1 MTQTQSHPRSAPGV
15 VDVLDGS
22 RFQRF
27 HVKAIIVSGAGFF
40 TDAYD
45 LTVIGTALLL
55 IKPEWSLSTGQV
67 AMVGSSALIAS
78 AIGAI
83 IWGRMSDIVGRK
95 RMYGLAALLMTLA
108 AIASGLSPNF
118 MWLLVF
124 RFILGLAIGG
134 DYPVSG
140 VMMTEFANVANRGR
154 MVAMMFFSY
163 VLGSVAGPAV
173 ALLLLATGLDHS
185 LTWRLLLALGAIPSA
200 LVLYARTRTP
210 ESPRFLAEIDEKRAA
225 ADLTAFTGTTTV
237 ATGTPL
243 ARRTMWQCLTAP
255 GVWRAVLM
263 TSGVWFLFD
272 IAYYGNNIS
281 APLLVKNVAPHAS
294 TMATV
299 TVNLALYAAFTVP
312 AFAVTIWT
320 IDKIGHIRLQV
331 IGLIGMAAALAAIA
345 LVPAVRNSVGL
356 FIAAYG
362 VSSFFVWFGPGVATM
377 LLSAELFATSI
388 RATAHGFAA
397 GTAKLGAFVGAIT
410 FPPMLAAW
418 GLQGTELVAAACC
431 LGAAALSLIV
441 PEPRGRP
448 LDDIAPTRLDE
459 RHPASPGPAV
469 PEFAARVVP

>member
-1 MTQTQSHPRSAPGV
+1 MTQTRSHPAEAPSV
-15 VDVLDGS
+15 IDVLDKS

-27 HVKAIIVSGAGFF
+27 HYKAIVVSGAGFF

-55 IKPEWSLSTGQV
+55 IKPEWGLSTGQV
-67 AMVGSSALIAS
+67 AMLGSSALIAS

-83 IWGRMSDIVGRK
+83 LCGRLSDVLGRK
-95 RMYGLAALLMTLA
+95 RMYGLAALVMTLA

-124 RFILGLAIGG
+124 RFILGIAIGG

-140 VMMTEFANVANRGR
+140 VMMTEFANVVDRGR
-154 MVAMMFFSY
+154 MVALMFFSY
-163 VLGSVAGPAV
+163 VLGSIAGPAV
-173 ALLLLATGLDHS
+173 GLLLLGSGLDHS
-185 LTWRLLLALGAIPSA
+185 LTWRLLLGLGAVPSL
-200 LVLYARTRTP
+200 LVLYARSKTP
-210 ESPRFLAEIDEKRAA
+210 ESPRFLAEIDEERAA
-225 ADLTAFTGTTTV
+225 ADLTTFSGTTAV
-237 ATGTPL
+237 ATGTPP

-263 TSGVWFLFD
+263 TAGVWFLFD
-272 IAYYGNNIS
+272 IAYYGNTIS

-294 TMATV
+294 AMETV
-299 TVNLALYAAFTVP
+299 AVNLVLYAAFTVP
-312 AFAVTIWT
+312 AFGVTIWA

-331 IGLIGMAAALAAIA
+331 IGLIGMAAGLAAIA
-345 LVPAVRNSVGL
+345 LVPAVRNNVGL
-356 FIAAYG
+356 FITAYG
-362 VSSFFVWFGPGVATM
+362 LSSFFVWFGPGVATM

-397 GTAKLGAFVGAIT
+397 GIAKIGAFVGAIS

-431 LGAAALSLIV
+431 LGAAGLSFLV
-441 PEPRGRP
+441 PEPRGRS
-448 LDDIAPTRLDE
+448 LDE
-459 RHPASPGPAV
+459 IASTGRDDRTPATAGLVPTQPTASAV
-469 PEFAARVVP
+469 P

>member
-1 MTQTQSHPRSAPGV
+1 MTQTQSHPRTAPGV

-55 IKPEWSLSTGQV
+55 IKPEWGLNTGQV
-67 AMVGSSALIAS
+67 ALVGSSALIAS

-83 IWGRMSDIVGRK
+83 IWGRMSDVVGRK
-95 RMYGLAALLMTLA
+95 RMYGLAALLMTVA

-118 MWLLVF
+118 MWLLIF

-154 MVAMMFFSY
+154 MVALMFFSY

-185 LTWRLLLALGAIPSA
+185 LTWRLLLAFGAIPSA
-200 LVLYARTRTP
+200 LVLYARTKTP
-210 ESPRFLAEIDEKRAA
+210 ESPRFLVEIDEKRAA
-225 ADLTAFTGTTTV
+225 ADLTAFSGTTTIATGTTH
-237 ATGTPL
+237 
-243 ARRTMWQCLTAP
+243 ARPSMWQCLTAP

-263 TSGVWFLFD
+263 TAGVWFLFD
-272 IAYYGNNIS
+272 IAYYGNTIS

-294 TMATV
+294 TMDTV
-299 TVNLALYAAFTVP
+299 VVNLVLYAAFTVP

-331 IGLIGMAAALAAIA
+331 IGLIGMAAGLSAIA

-356 FIAAYG
+356 FVAAYG

-377 LLSAELFATSI
+377 LLSAELFATPI

-397 GTAKLGAFVGAIT
+397 GIAKLGAFIGAIT

-431 LGAAALSLIV
+431 LAAAALSLIV
-441 PEPRGRP
+441 SEPRGRS
-448 LDDIAPTRLDE
+448 LDDIASTRPDE
-459 RHPASPGPAV
+459 RHPATPGPAL